1 MLSVLIIVGR
11 RGSYLR
17 LSVQMKKI
25 LLVLLK
31 AETDPKSLPVTP
43 FRTYDKRWFEI
54 RAMNLTG
61 EITDEEMEKMLSEI
75 HPRLTKVDIIQ
86 CIKPS
91 AVTVKTIPETNK
103 TFTYV
108 KGSVEL
114 SVSRSLKRLIELGL
128 VDVVK
133 KVSPGHHGYLYGL
146 TDNGRATA
154 TAIRNKIKK
163 FIQEFQSLV

>member
-1 MLSVLIIVGR
+1 V
-11 RGSYLR
+11 R

-43 FRTYDKRWFEI
+43 FRRYDKRWLDIEV
-54 RAMNLTG
+54 MNATG

-75 HPRLTKVDIIQ
+75 PPRLTKADIIQ

-91 AVTVKTIPETNK
+91 AVTVKTIPETNER
-103 TFTYV
+103 FTDI

-128 VDVVK
+128 VDVLK
-133 KVSPGHHGYLYGL
+133 KVSPGYHGYLYGL
-146 TDNGRATA
+146 TDKGRAKA
-154 TAIRNKIKK
+154 TTIRNQTKN